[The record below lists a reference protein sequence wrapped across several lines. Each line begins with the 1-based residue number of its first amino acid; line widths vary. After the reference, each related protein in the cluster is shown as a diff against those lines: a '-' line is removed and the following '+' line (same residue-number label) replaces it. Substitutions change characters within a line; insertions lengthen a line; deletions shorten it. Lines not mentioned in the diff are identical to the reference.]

1 MWGNG
6 HSFGDCFHFA
16 RMIGKKRYFCN
27 VSLHVLPLFVVLSEK
42 NCTGTFQC
50 ILRNLTSVSDVCEGA
65 PISLFWAPTGL
76 NELREE
82 RFEFLFILIGQST
95 MTFLTGQSGV
105 YSNTGTQV
113 GVHNKDFG
121 AVSWTDLPRV

>member
-1 MWGNG
+1 MGKS
-6 HSFGDCFHFA
+6 SFIWRLFPLCQDD
-16 RMIGKKRYFCN
+16 RKKRYSCN

-121 AVSWTDLPRV
+121 AVSWTDLTRV

>member
-1 MWGNG
+1 MGKW
-6 HSFGDCFHFA
+6 SFIWRLFPLCQDDRKKKGIFA
-16 RMIGKKRYFCN
+16 MCLCTFCPC
-27 VSLHVLPLFVVLSEK
+27 LLYYQKK

-105 YSNTGTQV
+105 YLNTGTQV
-113 GVHNKDFG
+113 GVHIKDFG
-121 AVSWTDLPRV
+121 AASWTDLTRV